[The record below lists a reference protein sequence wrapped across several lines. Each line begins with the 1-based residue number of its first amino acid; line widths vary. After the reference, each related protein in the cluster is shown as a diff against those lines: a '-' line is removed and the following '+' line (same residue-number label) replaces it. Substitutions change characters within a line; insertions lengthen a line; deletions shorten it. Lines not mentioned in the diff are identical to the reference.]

1 MGRVTRQAYAR
12 RKGSSWETALVRWVR
27 EVAKL
32 PAERLRLAGFADE
45 GDIAVTDVD
54 GGLVYLIE
62 AKAEAKINLSG
73 YMNEVHV
80 ERINYAKA
88 RGLDPETVM
97 PIAVVKRRGYP
108 IERAYVVCELQ
119 DFFRF

>member
-1 MGRVTRQAYAR
+1 MTTRSR
-12 RKGSSWETALVRWVR
+12 RIGSDWEVRLTRWFR

-32 PAERLRLAGFADE
+32 PAERLHLAGKNDE
-45 GDIAVTDVD
+45 GDVAVTDVD
-54 GGLVYLIE
+54 GGLIYLCE

-80 ERINYAKA
+80 EVVNYAKA
-88 RGLDPETVM
+88 RGLDPESVM

-108 IERAYVVCELQ
+108 IEQAYVVTTLA

>member
-1 MGRVTRQAYAR
+1 VTTRSR
-12 RKGSSWETALVRWVR
+12 RIGSDWEIRLTRWFR

-32 PAERLRLAGFADE
+32 PAERLHLAGRMDE
-45 GDIAVTDVD
+45 GDVAVIDVD
-54 GGLVYLIE
+54 GDIVYLIE

-80 ERINYAKA
+80 EVVNYAKA
-88 RGLDPETVM
+88 RGLHPESVM

-108 IERAYVVCELQ
+108 IEKAYVICTLE
-119 DFFRF
+119 DFFRW

>member
-1 MGRVTRQAYAR
+1 MTTRSR
-12 RKGSSWETALVRWVR
+12 RIGSDWELRLTKWVR
-27 EVAKL
+27 AVAKL
-32 PAERLRLAGFADE
+32 PAERLHLSGRNDE

-54 GGLVYLIE
+54 NGLVYLIE

-80 ERINYAKA
+80 EVVNYAKA
-88 RGLDPETVM
+88 RGLDPGDVM